1 MHSWHASGQL
11 VGTLSWRQV
20 HGETPPLTVRQLE
33 LDPSPSANRL
43 QSLVYKTKKNYF
55 QWDWMSQSVR
65 GGVAHVRTHCLS
77 RLRRVHDREI

>member
-11 VGTLSWRQV
+11 AGTLSWRQV
-20 HGETPPLTVRQLE
+20 HGETPPLTVRQL
-33 LDPSPSANRL
+33 DPSPSATR
-43 QSLVYKTKKNYF
+43 QKKKNYF

-65 GGVAHVRTHCLS
+65 GGVAHVHPHCVS

>member
-1 MHSWHASGQL
+1 MHSWHTSGQL

-43 QSLVYKTKKNYF
+43 RALVYKTKKKTTFNGTG
-55 QWDWMSQSVR
+55 SVR
-65 GGVAHVRTHCLS
+65 GGVAHVHPHCLS

>member
-33 LDPSPSANRL
+33 LDPSHFANRL
-43 QSLVYKTKKNYF
+43 RALVYKKKKKLLSMGLDVTVSTRGCGACAPALSESTK
-55 QWDWMSQSVR
+55 
-65 GGVAHVRTHCLS
+65 ACT
-77 RLRRVHDREI
+77 